1 MLQDTV
7 TFDAFVQRLKDQF
20 NSDDDPTLDKEIVQF
35 LRDNPNPIK
44 SPFAD
49 KFTPE
54 FFKVFTKA
62 AASRLEKYDNSDA
75 RHILWAARCYCRAG
89 QNQIA
94 PGDDAKKMAL
104 AFLRSR
110 EALFEAQLGKR
121 GTSKSDTIH
130 HFHRSFWCYTHALR
144 IASATAEPLS
154 YLSAQYRFRGNVAQ
168 EISEIVDEPNWSWR
182 AAEDAE
188 LSAGASR
195 TMSNRAYQ
203 LATSSFRYYE
213 TSVKTPEARLALLN
227 RSFDIGLEA
236 IQHGIKQ
243 VNRNRWAHLC
253 GNLGRVT
260 AQLATFGKR
269 EHYQRLARQYLTL
282 ALTELEQNPHAQDA
296 RYAIKQA
303 LITLK

>member
-1 MLQDTV
+1 M

-20 NSDDDPTLDKEIVQF
+20 NSDDDPSLDNDIVQF
-35 LRDNPNPIK
+35 LRDNPNPLT

-49 KFTPE
+49 RFTPE

-62 AASRLEKYDNSDA
+62 AAGRLERYDNRDA

-89 QNQIA
+89 QNQLA

-121 GTSKSDTIH
+121 GASKSDAVN

-144 IASATAEPLS
+144 IASTTAEPLS
-154 YLSAQYRFRGNVAQ
+154 YLSSQYRFRGNVAQ
-168 EISEIVDEPNWSWR
+168 EIFDITDEPNWSWR

-188 LSAGASR
+188 FSAGASS
-195 TMSNRAYQ
+195 TMSSRTYQ

-213 TSVKTPEARLALLN
+213 TSRKIPDVRWTLLN
-227 RSFDIGLEA
+227 RSFDIGMEA
-236 IQHGIKQ
+236 TQHGFKHID
-243 VNRNRWAHLC
+243 RNRWAHLC
-253 GNLGRVT
+253 GNLGRV
-260 AQLATFGKR
+260 AAELSTFGKT
-269 EHYQRLARQYLTL
+269 ETYQRLARQYLTC
-282 ALTELEQNPHAQDA
+282 ALTELEQNVRAKGTC
-296 RYAIKQA
+296 YAIKQTLETLA
-303 LITLK
+303 PTLK